1 MNEVTP
7 ERWTRLRERRPSHEA
22 IYELVADDFGDGL
35 LGVTEDGRLHLLVA
49 TFLEPAN
56 LPPDLQSIHVRVVE
70 ADRTWL
76 DVSARS
82 HHEELFTLVANKVLG
97 SIRVEGRDPAIS
109 VEKVIDDM
117 RSALRPVVPDLG
129 PSEQIGLFGELW
141 VLSNVL
147 FPTVGSQICHLW
159 SGPDGERHDFVGD
172 GVHVEVKT
180 TTRSEPKHEISRLD
194 QLRAPAGK
202 RLLLVSVLLERSL
215 GGEETL
221 ADRVD
226 EVREKLGNDGRALDE
241 FDAQLRKFGWH
252 EGLRQTGSLLRFTF
266 RDVHVFEVA
275 GSFPRLPDDYAPP
288 PGVSGI
294 KYSIDVGNLP
304 SLSVPEVQG
313 ILGSICPSAGPPV
326 DYGIG

>member
-1 MNEVTP
+1 MSDAVTP
-7 ERWTRLRERRPSHEA
+7 ERWARLREQRPQNESVFEQ
-22 IYELVADDFGDGL
+22 VSDDFADYL
-35 LGVTEDGRLHLLVA
+35 LGITEDGRLHLLVA
-49 TFLEPAN
+49 VEVVPAN
-56 LPPDLQSIHVRVVE
+56 LPPDLQSIQVRIVE
-70 ADRTWL
+70 ADRTLL

-82 HHEELFTLVANKVLG
+82 HHEELLTLVANKTLYA
-97 SIRVEGRDPAIS
+97 ICVEGRDPTVS
-109 VEKVIDDM
+109 VSKTIDDM
-117 RSALRPVVPDLG
+117 RAALRPVAPDLG

-159 SGPDGERHDFVGD
+159 SGPDGERHDFVGE

-202 RLLLVSVLLERSL
+202 RLLLVSILLERSL

-226 EVREKLGNDGRALDE
+226 EVRERLGNEGHAIDV
-241 FDAQLRKFGWH
+241 FDAQLAKLGWH

-266 RDVHVFEVA
+266 RDVHVFEVC
-275 GSFPRLPDDYAPP
+275 GQFPRLPDDYVPP
-288 PGVSGI
+288 PGVSGV
-294 KYSIDVGNLP
+294 KYFIDVGALP
-304 SLSVPEVQG
+304 SLSVAEVQT
-313 ILGSICPSAGPPV
+313 ILKLI
-326 DYGIG
+326 